1 MGKLYLLPFSR
12 KIVIRYFVNRA
23 PGGAFSVV
31 SSQNSQRLTERDVY
45 DGGTRS
51 NSERG
56 RYRCAGVRYAVQ
68 HEQIA
73 VLVDRE
79 IRAEEVASVSGEIV
93 GLVDGETSLDVE
105 RRQNRRLRHRQMR
118 LFPIEKPNLDR
129 KSRYNPPRRPDLRGG
144 GQSGQLP
151 RFLYN

>member
-1 MGKLYLLPFSR
+1 MGKLYLLPFNR
-12 KIVIRYFVNRA
+12 KIFIRFFVNRA

-31 SSQNSQRLTERDVY
+31 SSQNSQRLTHRDVY

-93 GLVDGETSLDVE
+93 VDGETSLDVE
-105 RRQNRRLRHRQMR
+105 RRQNRRLRHQQMR

-129 KSRYNPPRRPDLRGG
+129 KSRYKT
-144 GQSGQLP
+144 
-151 RFLYN
+151 

>member
-1 MGKLYLLPFSR
+1 
-12 KIVIRYFVNRA
+12 
-23 PGGAFSVV
+23 
-31 SSQNSQRLTERDVY
+31 
-45 DGGTRS
+45 
-51 NSERG
+51 
-56 RYRCAGVRYAVQ
+56 VQ

-93 GLVDGETSLDVE
+93 VDGETSLDVE
-105 RRQNRRLRHRQMR
+105 RRQNRRLRHQQMR

-144 GQSGQLP
+144 GKVGSSCPGSSTTKGPPQKQ
-151 RFLYN
+151 